1 MLAKLIRF
9 SLRFRGFVLVA
20 AGLLLV
26 VGGLVTVRTPVDVL
40 PDLTAPSVTVLTE
53 APGFAPEEVE
63 LLVTFPLESV
73 LNGAPGVRRLR
84 SVSGAGVSV
93 VWVEFDWGQ
102 EVYLARQIVS
112 ERLQEVELPDDV
124 TRPRLGPVSSIMGE
138 ITFIALTS
146 ETLSGERLRR
156 LAETDVRRAL

>member
-1 MLAKLIRF
+1 MVAKLIRY
-9 SLRFRGFVLVA
+9 SLQFRGFVLVG

-26 VGGLVTVRTPVDVL
+26 VGGLVAAGIPVDVL

-93 VWVEFDWGQ
+93 VWVEFEWGQ

-112 ERLQEVELPDDV
+112 ERLQEVSLPDGV
-124 TRPRLGPVSSIMGE
+124 SLPRLGPVSSIMGE
-138 ITFIALTS
+138 ITFLALT
-146 ETLSGERLRR
+146 RL
-156 LAETDVRRAL
+156 

>member
-1 MLAKLIRF
+1 MLTKLIRF

-20 AGLLLV
+20 AGILML
-26 VGGLVTVRTPVDVL
+26 VGGLVATKTPVDVL

-93 VWVEFDWGQ
+93 IWVEFDWGQ

-112 ERLQEVELPDDV
+112 ERLQEADLPV
-124 TRPRLGPVSSIMGE
+124 GASRPSMGE
-138 ITFIALTS
+138 RFCPIPRSPTRTATASRTS
-146 ETLSGERLRR
+146 GCGWT
-156 LAETDVRRAL
+156 VRPP